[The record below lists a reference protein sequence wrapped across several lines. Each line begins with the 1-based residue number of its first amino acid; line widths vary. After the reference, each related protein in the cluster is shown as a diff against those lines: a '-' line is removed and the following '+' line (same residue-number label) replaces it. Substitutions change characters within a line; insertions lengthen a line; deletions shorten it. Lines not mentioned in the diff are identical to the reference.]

1 MKWQNVMFFP
11 SSFAEKERIN
21 KVSVTEDKSREKMGY
36 YSTGEKRKRK
46 ENGMQ
51 DVWATEHVKKSEAT
65 ARAGKESLSK
75 TAN

>member
-1 MKWQNVMFFP
+1 MFFP

-51 DVWATEHVKKSEAT
+51 DV
-65 ARAGKESLSK
+65 
-75 TAN
+75 